1 MLAGTERA
9 YKNWVNSKFSA
20 LHVKSS
26 DSTEAENYKDLYGKN
41 KSFHPVTVE
50 WFSIQIQP
58 WLGGKN
64 CFSLTNASNFQAVAI
79 TAYEICGKKF
89 IGYPT
94 EYTLLVHTNKFCNR
108 EWFSRL
114 QKVDH
119 MTN

>member
-1 MLAGTERA
+1 MGKTSLSTQSQLNGFP
-9 YKNWVNSKFSA
+9 YKSNRDWV
-20 LHVKSS
+20 
-26 DSTEAENYKDLYGKN
+26 
-41 KSFHPVTVE
+41 VTN
-50 WFSIQIQP
+50 P
-58 WLGGKN
+58 
-64 CFSLTNASNFQAVAI
+64 SNFQAVAI